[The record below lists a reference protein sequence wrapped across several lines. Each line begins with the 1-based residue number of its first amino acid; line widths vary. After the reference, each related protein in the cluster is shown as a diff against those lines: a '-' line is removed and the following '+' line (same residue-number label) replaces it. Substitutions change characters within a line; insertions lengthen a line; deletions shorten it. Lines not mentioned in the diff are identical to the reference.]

1 MLGWVRMNGAKSC
14 LEPQG
19 SASKFSCNPRKI
31 RLHLLDAMLFLK
43 RRMQFPGAWLHQRIC
58 FVTFIYRLAAHF
70 RAALPTG
77 CSRSFDYLQ
86 KVLAVILSDGRKERQ
101 IISNGQTATKE
112 PDQPHQ
118 LWRRCSVWPVGPV
131 HFFGQWNFPLG
142 QRLGWLKKKER
153 HSSEPADGER
163 GKKRHTCGKRGT
175 QIRLLVICYL
185 FFLLFSLSVDTPTTW
200 SALCDQAGIVFRP
213 LSNGRR
219 KWVDTV
225 SVVSSRR

>member
-1 MLGWVRMNGAKSC
+1 
-14 LEPQG
+14 
-19 SASKFSCNPRKI
+19 
-31 RLHLLDAMLFLK
+31 MLFLK

-142 QRLGWLKKKER
+142 QRLGWLKKKKKDIHLNQLMEKEGKNATR
-153 HSSEPADGER
+153 AGKGGRKFAFSSF
-163 GKKRHTCGKRGT
+163 
-175 QIRLLVICYL
+175 VIC
-185 FFLLFSLSVDTPTTW
+185 FSFCFLYPSTHQLPDPHSVIKPELS
-200 SALCDQAGIVFRP
+200 SARWAMAEESG
-213 LSNGRR
+213 
-219 KWVDTV
+219 
-225 SVVSSRR
+225 

>member
-31 RLHLLDAMLFLK
+31 WLHLLDAMLFLK

-70 RAALPTG
+70 RAALSTG

-142 QRLGWLKKKER
+142 QRLGWFKKKRKTSIWTSWWRKREKTPHVREKGDANSPSR
-153 HSSEPADGER
+153 HLLFVFPFVFSIR
-163 GKKRHTCGKRGT
+163 RHTNYV
-175 QIRLLVICYL
+175 IRTL
-185 FFLLFSLSVDTPTTW
+185 W
-200 SALCDQAGIVFRP
+200 
-213 LSNGRR
+213 
-219 KWVDTV
+219 
-225 SVVSSRR
+225 SSRNCLPPVEQWPKKVGRYR